1 MGKWVVVCAVV
12 ALAAGWLLAEERKFK
27 SAAAT
32 AAVRKYDAAIAKA
45 RGDYERAAK
54 VARDVATREL
64 GEAIKVATR
73 AGDLNAANEI
83 QAEIGALATA
93 EPPAHVEVPTN
104 LVGSWDVLYTNGY
117 RRTYRM
123 YADGTVEWVGEKG
136 RDKVKAYRQDGDL
149 LLEIERGKLE
159 RLTPA
164 ADGRLFVEHWNPGA
178 LFPDHPPAPIGIATR
193 PKAK

>member
-93 EPPAHVEVPTN
+93 EPVLGDVPA
-104 LVGSWDVLYTNGY
+104 VGDGVDGDDGVLRQAATTIASAIERPKCRRR
-117 RRTYRM
+117 RRTIARGDRSATEDEVDR
-123 YADGTVEWVGEKG
+123 ADEAESG
-136 RDKVKAYRQDGDL
+136 
-149 LLEIERGKLE
+149 
-159 RLTPA
+159 P
-164 ADGRLFVEHWNPGA
+164 
-178 LFPDHPPAPIGIATR
+178 
-193 PKAK
+193 